1 VKSIRVPNRRYGG
14 GGGGGGGGGAGGG
27 GGGGTSTGIVI
38 GGRPGISTIVEPTS
52 GRPGMGGGGGAPGGG
67 EGGGGGGGATPLL
80 INSVTMMPG
89 IVCPLGVVPITVP
102 AEAVLFSELT

>member
-1 VKSIRVPNRRYGG
+1 
-14 GGGGGGGGGAGGG
+14 
-27 GGGGTSTGIVI
+27 
-38 GGRPGISTIVEPTS
+38 
-52 GRPGMGGGGGAPGGG
+52 MGGGGGAPGGG
-67 EGGGGGGGATPLL
+67 AGGGGGGGATPLL